1 MMMFFKT
8 FQLDKEVDTF
18 TEANAGVKQ
27 ERIHNGF
34 QMLKT
39 LVLNVY
45 LYTGKQNF
53 FNRRDS

>member
-1 MMMFFKT
+1 MVMFFKAC
-8 FQLDKEVDTF
+8 QSDREVDIF

-39 LVLNVY
+39 LVLNVH
-45 LYTGKQNF
+45 L
-53 FNRRDS
+53 